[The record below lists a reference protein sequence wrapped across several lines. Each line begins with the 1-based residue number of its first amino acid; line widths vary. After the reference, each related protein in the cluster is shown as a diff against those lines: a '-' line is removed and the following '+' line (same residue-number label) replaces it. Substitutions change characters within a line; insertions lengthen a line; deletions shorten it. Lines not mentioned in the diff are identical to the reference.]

1 MRRILNFVFVS
12 FVALMAVSCSI
23 SNEEESIFLKN
34 YEYLPVKLKGSDM
47 WSIIRVETGEVVLK
61 DEFEN
66 CPSIVCDDVF
76 FVENENG
83 TFDYYNVNDPN
94 TPLNKT
100 SYYMASDY
108 APIMAVVKPGKG
120 ICLINDRFEEIA
132 TLDKSIRECGRFV
145 DGYTWFRDDSGKSG
159 FIDSD
164 GNIVVKAQYDARI
177 SFEYG
182 IAVCVKTSID
192 KKTFYVIDMNGNELY
207 SFDTNKYDGCGLY
220 RDGYLPVLHDNKVM
234 YLDEKGK
241 KAFDVCELE
250 QPDPQLLY
258 EFQIYHG
265 ITPFLNGNKYG
276 LMDKE
281 GNIKVRAKYDFI
293 TYMGD
298 GRYAFAKDMDELKY
312 GLVDKDGNIILEDKY
327 DRIERLCTN
336 VFLVLNGDTYTL
348 VNEKGEEIGN
358 ESFSNYAFIPTFFVR
373 SNDNNPQT
381 YVDMFL
387 KYFNDHECRGVSYGL
402 KLKDFTRFLSKTD
415 AQSCTELNLLEAE
428 DKNMCFLFETLLTN
442 ETPSGYVFNKENR
455 VVGVVTSYIISDI
468 DCIEKEV
475 AEKFDKELVKR
486 GYKLL
491 DNGLYQ
497 SPKGTMLTLNYEYGE
512 LQLWYF
518 FTKDHY
524 IGPKRIERKEKTR
537 QVPDGMPTNGVYE
550 PSDTEY
556 EEAVDSVAEYVDE
569 I

>member
-1 MRRILNFVFVS
+1 
-12 FVALMAVSCSI
+12 MAVSCSS
-23 SNEEESIFLKN
+23 SNEEESQFIKN
-34 YEYLPVKLKGSDM
+34 YDYLPVKLKGSDM
-47 WSIIRVETGEVVLK
+47 WSIIRVKTGEVVLK

-66 CPSIVCDDVF
+66 CPSKVCDDVF
-76 FVENENG
+76 FVENKKG

-94 TPLNKT
+94 TPLNNT

-108 APIMAVVKPGKG
+108 APIMPVVKPGKG
-120 ICLINDRFEEIA
+120 ISLINDKFEEIA

-145 DGYTWFRDDSGKSG
+145 DGYTWFTDASGKTG
-159 FIDSD
+159 FMDSE
-164 GNIVVKAQYDARI
+164 GNIVVKAQYDAME
-177 SFEYG
+177 SCEYG
-182 IAVCVKTSID
+182 IAVCVKTGID
-192 KKTFYVIDMNGNELY
+192 KNTFYVIDMKGNELY
-207 SFDTNKYDGCGLY
+207 SFDTNKYDGCGFY
-220 RDGYLPVLHDNKVM
+220 RDGYLSVIRDKKVI

-250 QPDPQLLY
+250 ASDPQLLY
-258 EFQIYHG
+258 EFRLYHG
-265 ITPFLNGNKYG
+265 TTPFFDSGKYG
-276 LMDKE
+276 LMDKD
-281 GNIKVRAKYDFI
+281 GNIKVRAKYDFLSY
-293 TYMGD
+293 TGD
-298 GRYAFAKDMDELKY
+298 GLYTFAKDIDESKF
-312 GLVDKDGNIILEDKY
+312 GLVDKDGNIVLEDKY
-327 DRIERLCTN
+327 DRIDRLQTD

-358 ESFSNYAFIPTFFVR
+358 ESFSNYAFVPTFFVK

-387 KYFNDHECRGVSYGL
+387 KYFNDHECCGVSYGL
-402 KLKDFTRFLSKTD
+402 KLKDFTRFLSQAD
-415 AQSCTELNLLEAE
+415 AQSYTTLGLIVAE
-428 DKNMCFLFETLLTN
+428 GQDLCYLFDAPLSN
-442 ETPSGYVFNKENR
+442 ETPSGYLFNKENR
-455 VVGVVTSYIISDI
+455 VVGVKVSYDISDI

-475 AEKFDKELVKR
+475 GEKFDKELVER

-537 QVPDGMPTNGVYE
+537 MIPDGMPSNGVYD
-550 PSDTEY
+550 PSENEY
-556 EEAVDSVAEYVDE
+556 EEAVDSVADYVDE